1 MQAKAKKRNIKI
13 TPRKLRLMV
22 KMVKKMPPASAVAKL
37 KFVNKKS
44 ARILHEAVKQAI
56 ANARNLKLD
65 SSVLVFK
72 EIIVDEGPKLKRRDK
87 FHGARFDSGIIHK
100 RMSHLKIVLEEKRN
114 NKKNKY
120 GTKN

>member
-1 MQAKAKKRNIKI
+1 MEAKSQKRNIKI

-22 KMVKKMPPASAVAKL
+22 KMVKKLPPVEAMAKL

-44 ARILHEAVKQAI
+44 ARILYEAVRQAI
-56 ANARNLKLD
+56 ANASNLKLD
-65 SSVLVFK
+65 PGTLFFK
-72 EIIVDEGPKLKRRDK
+72 DIIVDEGPRLKRRDK

-100 RMSHLKIVLEEKRN
+100 RMSHLKVILGD
-114 NKKNKY
+114 KKTKH